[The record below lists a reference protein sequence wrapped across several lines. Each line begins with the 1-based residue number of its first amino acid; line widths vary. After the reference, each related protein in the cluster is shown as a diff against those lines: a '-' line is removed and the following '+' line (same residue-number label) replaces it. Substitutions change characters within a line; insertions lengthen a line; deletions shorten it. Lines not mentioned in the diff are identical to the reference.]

1 MWTCDERNTYMESS
15 SSDSYGFSLSNEP
28 SKQVFLFFSFHWFVS
43 ISNSKV
49 NSIWYCSYFSTL
61 ESSLEESSLELK
73 DHKYSLYKT
82 QMQNTIKIFTSF
94 KICPS
99 RKIYSRGTSLFFHV
113 RIAFI
118 CVMFFHIGLRIFN
131 KIWSLLLFNRK

>member
-99 RKIYSRGTSLFFHV
+99 RKIYRNLALLSCKDSFHLCNV
-113 RIAFI
+113 LPHWFTYLQQNMVSSFI
-118 CVMFFHIGLRIFN
+118 
-131 KIWSLLLFNRK
+131 